1 MEISSM
7 TNLREKLELVQYKA
21 GLAITGAIQGTSR
34 DNIYQE
40 LGSESPKSR
49 RWYKRLSCM
58 IKVMKEETPNYLIG
72 LVPKCEISIRTR
84 NNSGPTFNY
93 LTDCFKYSFS
103 FNPKRLVRFRS

>member
-1 MEISSM
+1 M

-21 GLAITGAIQGTSR
+21 GLAITGAMQGTSR

-58 IKVMKEETPNYLIG
+58 IKVMK
-72 LVPKCEISIRTR
+72 
-84 NNSGPTFNY
+84 
-93 LTDCFKYSFS
+93 
-103 FNPKRLVRFRS
+103 